1 MTVSVADKLVELRK
15 KSGLS
20 QEELAEKLGVSRQ
33 AISKWERAEA
43 SPDTDNLIMLARLY
57 GISLDELLLDR
68 AAAEPADAIDGG
80 RSQSGTHAGD
90 GRDGGSG
97 SRSAEERVRRARFR
111 RLKKVVVPAA
121 VLIYLAVSF
130 ITHRWDITW
139 IVFLMLPVIFSIIRL
154 FYIGRPAGAVIPALV
169 TVAYL
174 VLGLAW
180 GLWHP
185 AWIIFLFIPLAYSL
199 WAAIRD
205 RRPDEFEWSVLVT
218 IVFLLLGF
226 QWGLWHPGWLVFL
239 TIPVYD
245 ALFPAADQEDDD
257 QEDDGD
263 LEL

>member
-1 MTVSVADKLVELRK
+1 MTA
-15 KSGLS
+15 
-20 QEELAEKLGVSRQ
+20 
-33 AISKWERAEA
+33 
-43 SPDTDNLIMLARLY
+43 
-57 GISLDELLLDR
+57 
-68 AAAEPADAIDGG
+68 
-80 RSQSGTHAGD
+80 
-90 GRDGGSG
+90 
-97 SRSAEERVRRARFR
+97 
-111 RLKKVVVPAA
+111 
-121 VLIYLAVSF
+121 
-130 ITHRWDITW
+130 
-139 IVFLMLPVIFSIIRL
+139 
-154 FYIGRPAGAVIPALV
+154 
-169 TVAYL
+169 AYL